1 MKLRTAPTRHA
12 GLATIPSSLL
22 RVGSVRRLGSPCRI
36 ATRFLA
42 RRIVVSCRRY
52 RKTRW
57 SETRASLRGRD
68 VLVRNV
74 PPTTAQRHDVAVSE
88 FENICLSETSMGSK
102 SSSITVSTNWVIV
115 RDPRTGTSRHSHLGL
130 EAPRASGEI
139 LWCWSGRSP
148 KCIPHVVAC
157 TSKLV
162 PRHRGRV
169 QNTSISRDRIECG
182 SAPVPELSLLTL
194 LVVSLLLRPAEARQL
209 QWCDVKNVDGSL
221 STRYEKVYGIV
232 HIREPQTRR
241 MTGHATQQHVLLEC
255 PGICQVINN
264 MRASIPDHQLDTT
277 IWRFTAAQHFVYFQR
292 KLRSLGVSH
301 QHYTLHGL
309 RGGGVS

>member
-1 MKLRTAPTRHA
+1 MKLRTAPTRHI

-52 RKTRW
+52 RKTPW

-88 FENICLSETSMGSK
+88 FENICLSEDIHGLEEL
-102 SSSITVSTNWVIV
+102 VNHGLNELGH
-115 RDPRTGTSRHSHLGL
+115 RQGPLGL
-130 EAPRASGEI
+130 GQAGTLIWVLRRLVLLAKSCGADLKDHQSVFRT
-139 LWCWSGRSP
+139 LWRVHRSWS
-148 KCIPHVVAC
+148 
-157 TSKLV
+157 

-182 SAPVPELSLLTL
+182 SVRLSQNFL
-194 LVVSLLLRPAEARQL
+194 
-209 QWCDVKNVDGSL
+209 
-221 STRYEKVYGIV
+221 
-232 HIREPQTRR
+232 
-241 MTGHATQQHVLLEC
+241 
-255 PGICQVINN
+255 
-264 MRASIPDHQLDTT
+264 
-277 IWRFTAAQHFVYFQR
+277 F
-292 KLRSLGVSH
+292 
-301 QHYTLHGL
+301 
-309 RGGGVS
+309 